1 LNPIQVLLAKPSGTD
16 SDQLVPKRFPI
27 TWSVNLILFQRK
39 KSEWVLTP
47 KCIKPSTNP
56 PEKQLQSKSSTKPK
70 CQQKRSKKRDL
81 RSTSIK
87 DFSTPTSP
95 EFMSSSRTT
104 KKCTF
109 SWNCVRM
116 GNFLTS
122 SITMDRFLKDSQPRF
137 SKRFCQ
143 PSSTW
148 NRRGFSIETSSAKT
162 FFLIKIGMLNLWISD
177 LLPNNRM
184 KNLVEHFVG
193 LLPTQL
199 QNSLRSPNIRLKLW
213 ISGV

>member
-1 LNPIQVLLAKPSGTD
+1 MFFDWSFYWKFKSFMIQQTNCLNLDFNINYYNKLEIKKCIKFPILNNLNPIQVLLAKPSGTD

-47 KCIKPSTNP
+47 KCIKPSTDP

-109 SWNCVRM
+109 SWNCARM

-122 SITMDRFLKDSQPRF
+122 SITMDRFLKGSLLRF

-143 PSSTW
+143 P
-148 NRRGFSIETSSAKT
+148 
-162 FFLIKIGMLNLWISD
+162 
-177 LLPNNRM
+177 
-184 KNLVEHFVG
+184 
-193 LLPTQL
+193 
-199 QNSLRSPNIRLKLW
+199 
-213 ISGV
+213 